1 MADVSRRSFFK
12 LLGGAVALAA
22 TPLKT
27 IENVIEIPVEFGWT
41 WKVKDNPHSEFSKII
56 TKTLRENRA
65 KIAENVSQNNALYLK
80 LKEGQ
85 KIKLNIER
93 ISPELQTE
101 RMAERLKG
109 RKKTPNEHIAIRN
122 NRPSQDLAWS
132 AADPQELHKLVQ
144 SKTTYRL

>member
-22 TPLKT
+22 TPLKA

-41 WKVKDNPHSEFSKII
+41 WKVKDNPHTKFSELI
-56 TKTLRENRA
+56 TETLRANRA
-65 KIAENVSQNNALYLK
+65 KLAENVSQNNALYLK

-93 ISPELQTE
+93 ISPEEQTN

-109 RKKTPNEHIAIRN
+109 RKMTPNEHINLRN
-122 NRPSQDLAWS
+122 NRPRQDLEWT
-132 AADPQELHKLVQ
+132 AADTQELHKLV
-144 SKTTYRL
+144 